1 MFSYYWMNNKKL
13 VRGRIKL
20 LIFLEEFRP
29 IGIFFSKYLAEDTL
43 LAERRDVKFQLP
55 PPSPPFGQQ

>member
-1 MFSYYWMNNKKL
+1 M
-13 VRGRIKL
+13 KL

-43 LAERRDVKFQLP
+43 LAERRDVKFQVA
-55 PPSPPFGQQ
+55 PSPPFGQQ